1 VTIRHSRGRWL
12 CAIPLSGGRYMET
25 DRARRNRACVDL
37 AAAPEA
43 SRFQR
48 WAGGVIT
55 LLLLLACWGAWV
67 CLIGFHLCPIS
78 YLVWR

>member
-1 VTIRHSRGRWL
+1 
-12 CAIPLSGGRYMET
+12 MEK

-37 AAAPEA
+37 AAALGA

-48 WAGGVIT
+48 WAGGVIA
-55 LLLLLACWGAWV
+55 LLLLLASWWAWV
-67 CLIGFHLCPIS
+67 CLIGFHPCPLS